1 MDSLIDLLN
10 KSYHVIS
17 SQLVEH
23 QKVSLVEFPSIK
35 VKLRATVC
43 KSYHMHSIGVLR
55 GIKPVHKYFDGRAI
69 CLLLELVCA
78 LQEDAPGLDLINLTY
93 EGYVIVQPRI
103 KRIAPQVKKSVR
115 PKLRRAIPD
124 ERFNHQLA
132 QFLLLGVAD

>member
-1 MDSLIDLLN
+1 M
-10 KSYHVIS
+10 
-17 SQLVEH
+17 
-23 QKVSLVEFPSIK
+23 
-35 VKLRATVC
+35 
-43 KSYHMHSIGVLR
+43 
-55 GIKPVHKYFDGRAI
+55 
-69 CLLLELVCA
+69 LLELVCA
-78 LQEDAPGLDLINLTY
+78 LQEDAPGLDLIDLTY